1 MMKSVIRKIWFV
13 LVISMI
19 SAIFPING
27 YQVQAKS
34 VTKEVSYG
42 FENSSYV
49 VPIGE
54 SISLKGKFLSK
65 EVKYRVGDSSVL
77 KIEKD
82 GTVTGLQ
89 QGRTYLY
96 ATDGENTY
104 RCLIAVLVERL
115 STPQTSYTITHDEVI
130 YVKFQDR
137 KLNEKLI
144 VSSADES
151 IVKAEVEGYEGDQVA
166 VALKVKKLGTT
177 TLHIGRSNSM
187 EEFTIDV
194 IVKEQP
200 VLSAVDIYKKCSSA
214 MVEIVSKTSLGDE
227 SLGSGFF
234 VSPNQIVTNY
244 HVIENSVSLVVTAYD
259 GEEFKVEKL
268 LDYDETFDLALLL
281 VDADHEYL
289 EISYAPAVTGNRIY
303 AIGSPYGLTGTFST
317 GIVSKALRMLDD
329 DIFYIQITAS
339 ISRGNSGGP
348 LINRYGEVIGVN
360 TLTRMDGQN
369 LNFSVPMTYYLNLN
383 PFSGRNIESFFD
395 ANKSE

>member
-19 SAIFPING
+19 SAVFPING
-27 YQVQAKS
+27 YQVEAKS

-49 VPIGE
+49 VPLGE
-54 SISLKGKFLSK
+54 TISLKGKFLSK
-65 EVKYRVGDSSVL
+65 DVKYRVGDSSVL

-82 GTVTGLQ
+82 GSITGLQ

-144 VSSADES
+144 VSSADET

-166 VALKVKKLGTT
+166 IALNIENLGTT
-177 TLHIGRSNSM
+177 TLQIGRSHSM
-187 EEFTIDV
+187 EELTIEV
-194 IVKEQP
+194 VVKEQP

-234 VSPNQIVTNY
+234 VSPNHIVTNY

-289 EISYAPAVTGNRIY
+289 EVSYAPAVTGDRIY
-303 AIGSPYGLTGTFST
+303 TIGSPYGLTGTFST

-383 PFSGRNIESFFD
+383 SFSGRDIESFYD